1 MASTGQ
7 PKKIV
12 HYLNQFFGG
21 KGGEE
26 KANLDLSLVDGPV
39 GPGRLLQTQLGA
51 MYEITTTLIC
61 GDNYAIEHSSELERS
76 LRAALRSLKPDVLV
90 AGPAFD
96 AGRYGIACGLACKIA
111 GEEGIPA
118 VTAMEPDNPGVTKH
132 AIDAYILPTGADAVH
147 MPTIMTSLG
156 GFAER
161 LADGV
166 DIGAAYDEGFIPRG
180 IRRRTESEYP
190 THTRAVNML
199 LDKLNGK
206 DYQSEIP
213 VISPDRVNPAPAIED
228 LSEALIGMIT
238 TGGLVPKGNPERQ
251 TSGNPDR
258 YYKYS
263 IEGLDEM
270 VSDDWEAFHGGYFNI
285 TTSENPNY
293 ILPLR
298 AVRELERAGKIGTL
312 SPTIFT
318 MPGVGTPIDKAR
330 RFGSEMAEELVQ
342 AGIDACILVAT

>member
-1 MASTGQ
+1 MASIRQ

-21 KGGEE
+21 KGGEDQ
-26 KANLDLSLVDGPV
+26 ANLDLSLVEGPV
-39 GPGRLLQTQLGA
+39 GPGRLLQTQMGPE
-51 MYEITTTLIC
+51 YEVVATLIC
-61 GDNYAIEHSSELERS
+61 GDNYAIEHSSELEHS
-76 LRAALRSLKPDVLV
+76 LRTALTDLKPDVLV

-132 AIDAYILPTGADAVH
+132 AIDAYILPTGADAVN
-147 MPTIMTSLG
+147 MPQIIASISDFTK
-156 GFAER
+156 R
-161 LADGV
+161 LVEGP

-180 IRRRTESEYP
+180 IRRRAESEHP
-190 THTRAVNML
+190 THKRAVSML

-206 DYQSEIP
+206 EYQSEIP
-213 VISPDRVNPAPAIED
+213 VISPDRVNPAPPIED
-228 LSEALIGMIT
+228 LSEALVGMIT

-298 AVRELERAGKIGTL
+298 AVRELERTGEIGSL

-330 RFGSEMAEELVQ
+330 RFGSEMAEELIESGV
-342 AGIDACILVAT
+342 DACILVAT